1 MSCGTLATYAVS
13 VVARRLKAVGRWFL
27 GIPLLS
33 GPEFRSHMLI
43 DFIAEGDLSE
53 HARFRRWSCGRLI
66 PTIPDWG
73 SPSVIYGGYLGD
85 SSAAVL
91 QAGESQLHVYEP
103 FPPFVSTLRKRFEGD
118 ERVTVHEYAVAGREA
133 FVAMTDAL
141 DATSVGTGEV
151 RVAAKAASETLKEF
165 ESVFFLEMNI
175 EGSEYEVL
183 EELISTGAISKVK
196 HLWIQFHNF
205 HADDELRRA
214 EIRRKLRATH
224 ECRVSFTFVW
234 EWWTIGQGVC

>member
-1 MSCGTLATYAVS
+1 M
-13 VVARRLKAVGRWFL
+13 VARRLRALGKWVLRFL
-27 GIPLLS
+27 TLS
-33 GPEFRSHMLI
+33 GPDFRRHMTYAWSR
-43 DFIAEGDLSE
+43 IATKVVPESALSE
-53 HARFRRWSCGRLI
+53 HARFRRWSRGRLI

-85 SSAAVL
+85 SSVAVL
-91 QAGESQLHVYEP
+91 RAGESELHVYEP
-103 FPPFVSTLRKRFEGD
+103 FPPFVSALRERFEGD
-118 ERVTVHEYAVAGREA
+118 ERVTVHEYAVARREA
-133 FVAMTDAL
+133 VVAMTDAL

-151 RVAAKAASETLKEF
+151 RVAAKAASETLKDF

-183 EELISTGAISKVK
+183 DELIATGAISKVRN
-196 HLWIQFHNF
+196 LWVQFHNL
-205 HADDELRRA
+205 DEEDELRRA
-214 EIRRKLRATH
+214 LIRRKLCRTH